1 MTIKRFF
8 NDLKFV
14 ILSCDKN
21 HLVGLIPHLK
31 DFLANNLKLELHS
44 RKTIISKLFQGIDFL
59 GYVVFPYH
67 ILLRAKTRKRM
78 IKNIRKNIRLL
89 KNGEISELTFKQSL
103 QSYLGILKHCRG
115 QTIQNQIIHIL
126 KENNIDQKLYPLPKK
141 K

>member
-1 MTIKRFF
+1 M
-8 NDLKFV
+8 
-14 ILSCDKN
+14 
-21 HLVGLIPHLK
+21 
-31 DFLANNLKLELHS
+31 HS
-44 RKTIISKLFQGIDFL
+44 RKTTIGKLSRGIDFL

-89 KNGEISELTFKQSL
+89 KDGEITELKFKQSI

-115 QTIQNQIIHIL
+115 QAIQNKIIQIL